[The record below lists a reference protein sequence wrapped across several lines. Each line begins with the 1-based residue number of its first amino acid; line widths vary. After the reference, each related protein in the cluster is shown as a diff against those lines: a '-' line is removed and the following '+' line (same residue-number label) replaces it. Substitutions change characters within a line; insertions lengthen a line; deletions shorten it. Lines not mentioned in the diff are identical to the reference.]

1 MALYNK
7 SRNMNDRYLTAVIRV
22 PIRLTLEGGLT
33 MMNECSKITIE
44 KMDEDEL
51 FTKTGDTVFS
61 KVVEYLERELGGE
74 EGSLQDEP
82 LEDKPLEDKPLSDKP
97 LLDKPLEGKPLED
110 EPLDDKPLS
119 DKPLEDEPLSDKSL
133 EEDAQK
139 ARELEPKEIKFTYF
153 KKSKKPM
160 NVTFRE
166 RNKSQNFTKKVYSP

>member
-1 MALYNK
+1 
-7 SRNMNDRYLTAVIRV
+7 MNDRYLTAVIRV

-74 EGSLQDEP
+74 
-82 LEDKPLEDKPLSDKP
+82 DKPLSDEPVSDESMSYETVSDEP
-97 LLDKPLEGKPLED
+97 LLDKPLE
-110 EPLDDKPLS
+110 KPLS
-119 DKPLEDEPLSDKSL
+119 DKSLSDKSLSDKSL
-133 EEDAQK
+133 EEDVQK
-139 ARELEPKEIKFTYF
+139 APELEPKEIKFTYF

>member
-1 MALYNK
+1 
-7 SRNMNDRYLTAVIRV
+7 MNDRYLMAVIRV

-74 EGSLQDEP
+74 
-82 LEDKPLEDKPLSDKP
+82 DKPLSDEP
-97 LLDKPLEGKPLED
+97 LLDKPLQ
-110 EPLDDKPLS
+110 DKPLS
-119 DKPLEDEPLSDKSL
+119 DEPLSDKSL
-133 EEDAQK
+133 SDKSLSDKCLSDKCLSDKCLSDKSLSDKSLSDKSLEEDVQK
-139 ARELEPKEIKFTYF
+139 ARELEPKEIKFAYF

-166 RNKSQNFTKKVYSP
+166 RNKSQNFTKKVYSQ